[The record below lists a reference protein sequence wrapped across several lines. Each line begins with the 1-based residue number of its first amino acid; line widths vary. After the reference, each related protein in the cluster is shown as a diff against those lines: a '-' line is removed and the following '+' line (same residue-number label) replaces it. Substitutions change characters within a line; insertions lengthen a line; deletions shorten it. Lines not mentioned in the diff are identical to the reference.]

1 MSKVKLTMAQAMVR
15 YMAAQKVEIDGEVVP
30 LFAGVFAIFGH
41 GNVCGLGEALYHH
54 REELPTY
61 RGHNEQSMAHA
72 AIAYAKASNR
82 QRMMAVTSSIGP
94 GATNMVTAAALA
106 HVNRIPVLLL
116 PGDVFV
122 SRTPDPVLQQV
133 ECPSDPTVS
142 ANDCFKPVSR
152 YFDRISRPEQIIN
165 SLPVAIQTLLDAENC
180 GPVTICIPQDVQ
192 SEAFD
197 YPESFFA
204 EKVHYMR
211 RPQPD
216 ERELAAA
223 IETLK
228 HAEKPLIVA
237 GGGVLYSQAAAE
249 LVDFA
254 TKYKIP
260 VAETQAG
267 KGAMPWDHET
277 YVGAIGVTGSR
288 AANGLAQEADVVL
301 AVGSRLQD
309 FTTGSR
315 TVFANPDV
323 TLLHLNVGRHD
334 AGKHNSQPLV
344 ADAKVGLQQ
353 LNAGLESY
361 SGVVNWEI
369 YAKEKVAEWNAY
381 YESATAITDQP
392 DTETGRPTDAQ
403 VMGAVKRTGEAS
415 DIVVC
420 AAGTLPAD
428 LHKFWRT
435 EQVNGYHLEYGFSC
449 MGYEIAGGMGVKM
462 AHPEREVIV
471 MVGDG
476 SYLMLNS
483 ELASSVALGHKIIVV
498 LLDNRG
504 FGCINRLQR
513 GAGGESFNNLLD
525 HGTAGDTPQIDFA
538 AHARSMGATSEHV
551 ANLAEL
557 EEALGRARAADSS
570 YVVVIDTDPFK
581 SSDGGAWWQ
590 VGIPDVSERPEVL
603 AARESWYEGK
613 KMQPY

>member
-1 MSKVKLTMAQAMVR
+1 
-15 YMAAQKVEIDGEVVP
+15 
-30 LFAGVFAIFGH
+30 
-41 GNVCGLGEALYHH
+41 
-54 REELPTY
+54 
-61 RGHNEQSMAHA
+61 
-72 AIAYAKASNR
+72 
-82 QRMMAVTSSIGP
+82 
-94 GATNMVTAAALA
+94 
-106 HVNRIPVLLL
+106 
-116 PGDVFV
+116 
-122 SRTPDPVLQQV
+122 
-133 ECPSDPTVS
+133 
-142 ANDCFKPVSR
+142 
-152 YFDRISRPEQIIN
+152 
-165 SLPVAIQTLLDAENC
+165 
-180 GPVTICIPQDVQ
+180 
-192 SEAFD
+192 
-197 YPESFFA
+197 
-204 EKVHYMR
+204 
-211 RPQPD
+211 
-216 ERELAAA
+216 
-223 IETLK
+223 
-228 HAEKPLIVA
+228 
-237 GGGVLYSQAAAE
+237 
-249 LVDFA
+249 
-254 TKYKIP
+254 
-260 VAETQAG
+260 
-267 KGAMPWDHET
+267 MPWDHAS

-315 TVFANPDV
+315 TVFANPNV

-353 LNAGLESY
+353 LSAGLGEWET
-361 SGVVNWEI
+361 SGAWAAQGQER
-369 YAKEKVAEWNAY
+369 VAEWNAY

-403 VMGAVKRTGEAS
+403 VMGAVKRTGESS

-551 ANLAEL
+551 GNLAEL
-557 EEALGRARAADSS
+557 EEALSRARAAESS
-570 YVVVIDTDPFK
+570 YVVVIDTDPFQ